1 MSKWKKTDKT
11 TEEEE
16 LESSRCPSCGMKQE
30 KAHHLNRCKNSS
42 RRAVFERQIQA
53 LEEWMGSTYTHP
65 LLEKWLLTYLRGQGK
80 SFQHLPNL
88 PKAMRLIAEEQD
100 AIGWA
105 SFAEGRVRRQI
116 RDMQTVYMGSLDA
129 TYTVDH

>member
-1 MSKWKKTDKT
+1 
-11 TEEEE
+11 
-16 LESSRCPSCGMKQE
+16 
-30 KAHHLNRCKNSS
+30 
-42 RRAVFERQIQA
+42 
-53 LEEWMGSTYTHP
+53 
-65 LLEKWLLTYLRGQGK
+65 
-80 SFQHLPNL
+80 
-88 PKAMRLIAEEQD
+88 MRLIAEEQD